1 MAPDCRATASLAGE
15 TLRHQHADERER
27 STDAKKSPSAGG
39 GGCAGAR
46 VYSCFR
52 KHGMNAHAAGSFR
65 PGPKNLTSAPGSL
78 PYERHFMS
86 RRRFLLL
93 QRTMQKAPQTFAEKF
108 NGFFTP
114 RLLIMIIGAL
124 LGLITVRLLG
134 F

>member
-1 MAPDCRATASLAGE
+1 
-15 TLRHQHADERER
+15 
-27 STDAKKSPSAGG
+27 
-39 GGCAGAR
+39 
-46 VYSCFR
+46 
-52 KHGMNAHAAGSFR
+52 
-65 PGPKNLTSAPGSL
+65 
-78 PYERHFMS
+78 MS

-134 F
+134 I

>member
-1 MAPDCRATASLAGE
+1 
-15 TLRHQHADERER
+15 
-27 STDAKKSPSAGG
+27 
-39 GGCAGAR
+39 
-46 VYSCFR
+46 
-52 KHGMNAHAAGSFR
+52 MNAHAAGSFR

>member
-27 STDAKKSPSAGG
+27 SPHAKKSPSAGG
-39 GGCAGAR
+39 GCARAR
-46 VYSCFR
+46 GTLAFVGDHR
-52 KHGMNAHAAGSFR
+52 KHGMNAQVSGFVPAWSKDL
-65 PGPKNLTSAPGSL
+65 PGRRFLAL
-78 PYERHFMS
+78 WVERHFMS

-114 RLLIMIIGAL
+114 RLLTMIIGAL
-124 LGLITVRLLG
+124 LG
-134 F
+134 